1 MTSNKAIAIAVFIVT
16 LSSCISRLEQ
26 HALYETIANMQ
37 KPPIVNC
44 TVGTTKTDSNG
55 YFYLPEKRY
64 NQFLLSELFTMEAP
78 PVAYNIPIKKEG
90 YKTTYISFINT
101 RGGGARKG
109 AIRNLDTICLKKIK
123 NYRTNE

>member
-1 MTSNKAIAIAVFIVT
+1 MTSNKAIAIAVLIVT
-16 LSSCISRLEQ
+16 LSSCVSRLEQ
-26 HALYETIANMQ
+26 HTLYGTVVNMQ
-37 KPPIVNC
+37 KDPIANC
-44 TVGTTKTDSNG
+44 TVGETKTDSSG

-64 NQFLLSELFTMEAP
+64 NQFLISELFVMEAP
-78 PVAYNIPIKKEG
+78 PVAYNIPVKKEG
-90 YKTTYISFINT
+90 YKTTYISFINS